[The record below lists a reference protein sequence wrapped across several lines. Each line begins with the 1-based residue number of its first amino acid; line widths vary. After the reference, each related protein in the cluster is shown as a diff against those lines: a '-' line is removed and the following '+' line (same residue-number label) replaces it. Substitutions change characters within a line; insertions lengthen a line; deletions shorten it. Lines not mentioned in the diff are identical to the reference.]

1 MINEHNARYEK
12 GEVTWSM
19 GINQFTDLVIYQ
31 LFTFDYIKRHND
43 TCSNKTFFQLF
54 FSVLMKFLVVFYFP
68 RRSQFVMIL
77 GLSRN
82 DLKKRFSWFHSYS
95 TKLLTNNPITQYNAN
110 KIPIAIYSLFFILHF
125 RKTAAPESIV
135 ILFLISLNGSHDGM
149 LCWPL
154 SVDNYATIST
164 YNTVTSAKY

>member
-54 FSVLMKFLVVFYFP
+54 
-68 RRSQFVMIL
+68 
-77 GLSRN
+77 
-82 DLKKRFSWFHSYS
+82 
-95 TKLLTNNPITQYNAN
+95 
-110 KIPIAIYSLFFILHF
+110 
-125 RKTAAPESIV
+125 
-135 ILFLISLNGSHDGM
+135 
-149 LCWPL
+149 
-154 SVDNYATIST
+154 
-164 YNTVTSAKY
+164 SAF

>member
-82 DLKKRFSWFHSYS
+82 DLKKRFS
-95 TKLLTNNPITQYNAN
+95 
-110 KIPIAIYSLFFILHF
+110 
-125 RKTAAPESIV
+125 
-135 ILFLISLNGSHDGM
+135 
-149 LCWPL
+149 
-154 SVDNYATIST
+154 
-164 YNTVTSAKY
+164 